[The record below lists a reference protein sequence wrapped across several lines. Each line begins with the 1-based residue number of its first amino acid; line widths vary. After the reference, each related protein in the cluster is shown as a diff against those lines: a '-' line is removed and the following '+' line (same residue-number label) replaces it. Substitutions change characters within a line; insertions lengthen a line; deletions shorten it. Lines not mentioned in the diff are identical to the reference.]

1 MSDYKKTIL
10 VSAATSALMLG
21 VVLAALG
28 GYVYLNR
35 GAIFNY
41 FASELL
47 EETGG
52 EDTDATATSTG
63 EALREPSG
71 FAKALQSE
79 EERVVSAVK
88 RASPAVISI
97 VVSKDVPIVEQY
109 FEEFNPFFD
118 FFGDEFGGGGFQV
131 PRLRERGTERRE
143 VGSGSGFIIG
153 ADGLAVTNRHV
164 VEDGEASYTAFTNDG
179 KKYNVE
185 VVAKDPVLDIAVIRL
200 KGGGSFPALSFGDS
214 AGLDVGQKVIAIGNA
229 LGEFRN
235 TVSVGVISGLARSIV
250 AGDSR
255 GRSEL
260 LEEVIQTDAAINP
273 GNSGGPLL
281 NLGGLVIGVNVAIAQ
296 GSENI
301 GFALPS
307 NTVASV
313 VESVKTN
320 GKIVRPY
327 LGVRY
332 TMITERIKQ
341 ANNLTVDYG
350 ALVRRGET
358 LEELAVMPGSP
369 ADKAGI
375 VENDIILKID
385 GVKLDAEH
393 SLASAIRRKNVGESV
408 TLTILH
414 RGEEKQ
420 VRVTLE
426 ALPE

>member
-131 PRLRERGTERRE
+131 PRLRERGTER
-143 VGSGSGFIIG
+143 
-153 ADGLAVTNRHV
+153 
-164 VEDGEASYTAFTNDG
+164 
-179 KKYNVE
+179 
-185 VVAKDPVLDIAVIRL
+185 
-200 KGGGSFPALSFGDS
+200 S
-214 AGLDVGQKVIAIGNA
+214 AA
-229 LGEFRN
+229 
-235 TVSVGVISGLARSIV
+235 
-250 AGDSR
+250 
-255 GRSEL
+255 
-260 LEEVIQTDAAINP
+260 
-273 GNSGGPLL
+273 
-281 NLGGLVIGVNVAIAQ
+281 
-296 GSENI
+296 
-301 GFALPS
+301 
-307 NTVASV
+307 
-313 VESVKTN
+313 
-320 GKIVRPY
+320 
-327 LGVRY
+327 
-332 TMITERIKQ
+332 
-341 ANNLTVDYG
+341 
-350 ALVRRGET
+350 
-358 LEELAVMPGSP
+358 
-369 ADKAGI
+369 
-375 VENDIILKID
+375 
-385 GVKLDAEH
+385 
-393 SLASAIRRKNVGESV
+393 
-408 TLTILH
+408 
-414 RGEEKQ
+414 
-420 VRVTLE
+420 
-426 ALPE
+426 

>member
-1 MSDYKKTIL
+1 MSYYKKTIL
-10 VSAATSALMLG
+10 VSAATSALVLG
-21 VVLAALG
+21 IVLAALG

-41 FASELL
+41 FASEIL
-47 EETGG
+47 EEAGG
-52 EDTDATATSTG
+52 EDGDATATSTSG
-63 EALREPSG
+63 APVERSG

-79 EERVVSAVK
+79 EERVISAVK

-97 VVSKDVPIVEQY
+97 VVSKDVPIIEQY
-109 FEEFNPFFD
+109 FEEDPFFD
-118 FFGDEFGGGGFQV
+118 FFGDNFGGGFQM
-131 PRLRERGTERRE
+131 PRLRERGTERRDI
-143 VGSGSGFIIG
+143 GSGSGFIIG
-153 ADGLAVTNRHV
+153 TDGLAVTNRHV
-164 VEDGEASYTAFTNDG
+164 VEDTNASYTAFTNDG
-179 KKYNVE
+179 KKYDVE
-185 VVAKDPVLDIAVIRL
+185 VVAKDPMLDIAVIRL

-214 AGLDVGQKVIAIGNA
+214 AVLDVGQKVIAIGNA

-255 GRSEL
+255 GRFEL

-281 NLGGLVIGVNVAIAQ
+281 NLGGLVIGVNVAVAQ

-313 VESVKTN
+313 VESVKTT

-350 ALVRRGET
+350 ALVGRGEGR
-358 LEELAVMPGSP
+358 EELAVMPGSP

-375 VENDIILKID
+375 VENDIILTID
-385 GVKLDAEH
+385 GVKLDENH

-408 TLTILH
+408 TLVILH
-414 RGEEKQ
+414 RGEEKI